1 MALAPKLSNTQVLKQ
16 LGKYSFYNKKN
27 LDSFFLLGRSVCNFS
42 TVYTTLNGQLES
54 DHPLHIHH

>member
-16 LGKYSFYNKKN
+16 LGKYSFYKQKFWIHS
-27 LDSFFLLGRSVCNFS
+27 SFLAGLCVIFLL
-42 TVYTTLNGQLES
+42 YTPTLNGQLES